1 MSRWSGKCDLY
12 DHIMME
18 KTYPKDDNPYVLVS
32 DEMECFNIFKQKTG
46 GKIYQK
52 FRLELTKYNID
63 KEIEKVNN
71 PNVLTKRQNKTIRNT
86 KKGKVEVVHQVY
98 VLYGVEYKNLKAVNE
113 RGYYATREITFNTL
127 LDIIPYYPYI
137 ISFSCC
143 SQNEEHVVIGSK
155 SFIDEQRQ
163 ELRERGLDCSY
174 YDHYEKDLQ
183 KHYIDVVNRYY
194 SGNYTGEE
202 KYLC

>member
-1 MSRWSGKCDLY
+1 MSRYSGKCDLY

-18 KTYPKDDNPYVLVS
+18 KMYPKDDNPNIQVS

-52 FRLELTKYNID
+52 FLLKLTEHNID

-71 PNVLTKRQNKTIRNT
+71 PNILSKRINKTERNS
-86 KKGKVEVVHQVY
+86 KKGKVEVKHTVY
-98 VLYGVEYKNLKAVNE
+98 VLYGTEYKSLKELNNH
-113 RGYYATREITFNTL
+113 GYYSTREIIFDTL

-137 ISFSCC
+137 IGFSY
-143 SQNEEHVVIGSK
+143 SSGETEHIVISSR
-155 SFIDEQRQ
+155 SFIDDQRK
-163 ELRERGLDCSY
+163 ELLELGLDCSY
-174 YDHYEKDLQ
+174 YNHYEKDLQ

-194 SGNYTGEE
+194 NGSYTGKE